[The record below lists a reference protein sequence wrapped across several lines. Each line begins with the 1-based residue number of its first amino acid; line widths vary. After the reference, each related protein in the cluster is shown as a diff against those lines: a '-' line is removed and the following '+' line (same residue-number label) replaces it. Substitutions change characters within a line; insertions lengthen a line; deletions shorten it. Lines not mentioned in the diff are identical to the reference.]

1 MISICMATYNGER
14 YIKEQIDSILP
25 QLEETDEIII
35 SDDGSTDKTIEI
47 VQSFSDPRVQIHF
60 NSGKHGYVGN
70 FENALRLSSGDMIF
84 LSDQDD
90 IWEPN
95 KIEVCV
101 KALQDADLIIHDAQ
115 LVDGQGKSLG
125 KTYYS
130 VMHHRTGFWSNL
142 IETRYLGCCMA
153 FNRRTLSYVL
163 PFPTYRRG
171 HDYWIGCAAAM
182 KYKVKFIPDVL
193 IKYRRHGHNAS
204 PSSEKSNNS
213 IPKKVFK
220 RVNMLYE
227 LLLRCTQRKDNYT
240 QFGLK

>member
-1 MISICMATYNGER
+1 MVSVCMATYNGER
-14 YIKEQIDSILP
+14 YIKEQICSILP
-25 QLEETDEIII
+25 QLGENDELVI
-35 SDDGSTDKTIEI
+35 SDDGSTDKTMEI
-47 VQSFSDPRVQIHF
+47 VQSFDDPRIQMHF
-60 NSGKHGYVGN
+60 NYGKHGYVGN
-70 FENALRLSSGDMIF
+70 FENALKQASGDMIF

-90 IWEPN
+90 VWKLN
-95 KIEVCV
+95 KVEVCM
-101 KALQDADLIIHDAQ
+101 KALRDADLIIHDAQ

-130 VMHHRTGFWSNL
+130 ITHHRTGFWSNL
-142 IETRYLGCCMA
+142 MGTRYLGCCMA
-153 FNRRTLSYVL
+153 FNRKVLSYAL

-213 IPKKVFK
+213 IFKKVFK
-220 RVNMLYE
+220 RVDMLYK
-227 LLLRCTQRKDNYT
+227 LLLCYT
-240 QFGLK
+240 HIK